1 MNPNQLT
8 KEKHIMTFP
17 STMLSGTG
25 DDPGGKAPGGGK
37 PKKAKKT
44 AKKKAS
50 KK

>member
-1 MNPNQLT
+1 MTTNQLNEGET
-8 KEKHIMTFP
+8 HMRFP
-17 STMLSGTG
+17 STLLSGTA